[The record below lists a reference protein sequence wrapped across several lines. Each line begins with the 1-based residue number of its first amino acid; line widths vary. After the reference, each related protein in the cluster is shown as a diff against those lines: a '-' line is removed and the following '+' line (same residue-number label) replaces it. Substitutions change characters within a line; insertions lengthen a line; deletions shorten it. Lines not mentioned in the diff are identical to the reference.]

1 MSELSSMETDPQQSQ
16 GPAEPTTTGR
26 RRAHDPE
33 GRAAAE
39 KKQRRVKLAVG
50 LAGLVV
56 ALYVIVTVFQ
66 ALKLFGDDIP
76 KLLQGLV
83 AVVAGV
89 GGAAALFYFLNMLV
103 EGLPKRLS
111 QGVIP
116 YTFLLPALVL
126 IGVVLVYPTV
136 QTINFSFANADS
148 DAYVGFQNYVDVFK
162 DPTFRESI
170 FNNVLW
176 LLVVPAVTVAIGV
189 VVAVLAD
196 KLSTNGEKV
205 SKSFIFV
212 PMAISF
218 VGAAAIWSL
227 IYQYDPPGDNQTGL
241 FNAVWSGLG
250 SLAGVAVKPI
260 AWLSVSTFSLN
271 DLLLML
277 IVIWLQ
283 AGFAMILL
291 SSAIKGVPEETI
303 EAARIDGANEFQIF
317 RQVVIPQ
324 IRGTMI
330 TVFITVLILVLKIFD
345 IIYVTTNGRDGTNVI
360 ANLFFQEI
368 FLTQD
373 NGIAS
378 AIVVILLVAVTPVLV
393 YQVRHFRREESE
405 R

>member
-1 MSELSSMETDPQQSQ
+1 METDPEKVQ
-16 GPAEPTTTGR
+16 GLAEPPAPQRKWPT
-26 RRAHDPE
+26 PE
-33 GRAAAE
+33 EKAAAD
-39 KKQRRVKLAVG
+39 KKTRLVKLVVG
-50 LAGLVV
+50 LVGLVV
-56 ALYVIVTVFQ
+56 SVAVIGTVFQ
-66 ALKLFGDDIP
+66 ALALYGDDIP
-76 KLLQGLV
+76 RLLQGLI
-83 AVVAGV
+83 AVVVGV
-89 GGAAALFYFLNMLV
+89 GGAAGLFYFLNMLV

-116 YTFLLPALVL
+116 YAFLLPAVLL
-126 IGVVLVYPTV
+126 IGVMLIYPTV

-148 DAYVGFQNYVDVFK
+148 DAYVGLQNYVDVFN
-162 DPTFRESI
+162 DPNFRESL
-170 FNNVLW
+170 FNNLLW
-176 LLVVPAVTVAIGV
+176 LIVVPAVTVVIGV

-196 KLSTNGEKV
+196 KLSATGEKV

-227 IYQYDPPGDNQTGL
+227 IYFYNPPGDKQTGL
-241 FNAVWSGLG
+241 FNAIWTGIGDLFGAALQPV
-250 SLAGVAVKPI
+250 

-271 DLLLML
+271 DLLLMM

-368 FLTQD
+368 FRNTD
-373 NGIAS
+373 NGVAS
-378 AIVVILLVAVTPVLV
+378 AIVVILLIAVTPVLV

>member
-1 MSELSSMETDPQQSQ
+1 LSEVSTESETHRPDAVDAEA
-16 GPAEPTTTGR
+16 GPPRRTGQTLEER
-26 RRAHDPE
+26 DQVER
-33 GRAAAE
+33 
-39 KKQRRVKLAVG
+39 KQRTVKLIVGVVG
-50 LAGLVV
+50 L
-56 ALYVIVTVFQ
+56 VITIAVMGTIFQ
-66 ALKLFGDDIP
+66 ALSLYGDDIP
-76 KLLQGLV
+76 KLIQGLV

-89 GGAAALFYFLNMLV
+89 GGAAALFYFINSIV
-103 EGLPKRLS
+103 EGLPKRTS
-111 QGVIP
+111 QGIMP
-116 YTFLLPALVL
+116 YAFLLPALGL
-126 IGVVLVYPTV
+126 IGMMLIYPTV
-136 QTINFSFANADS
+136 QTIHFSFADADS
-148 DAYVGFQNYVDVFK
+148 EAYVGFQNYIDVFN
-162 DPTFRESI
+162 DPNFRESLI
-170 FNNVLW
+170 NNLLW
-176 LLVVPAVTVAIGV
+176 LIVVPAVTVAIGV

-196 KLSTNGEKV
+196 KLSTTGERV
-205 SKSFIFV
+205 SKAFIFV

-227 IYQYDPPGDNQTGL
+227 IYSYSPPGDTQTGL
-241 FNAVWSGLG
+241 LNALWTGLG
-250 SLAGVAVKPI
+250 DLFGWALLPV
-260 AWLSVSTFSLN
+260 AWLSVSAMSLN

-277 IVIWLQ
+277 IVLWLQ

-303 EAARIDGANEFQIF
+303 EAARIDGANEWQIF

-368 FLTQD
+368 FRTGD
-373 NGIAS
+373 NGVSS
-378 AIVVILLVAVTPVLV
+378 AIVVILLIAVTPVLV

>member
-1 MSELSSMETDPQQSQ
+1 METDPK
-16 GPAEPTTTGR
+16 PAEGVAGPPGEAPRKKPTLEET
-26 RRAHDPE
+26 
-33 GRAAAE
+33 AAAD
-39 KKQRRVKLAVG
+39 KKQRLVKLVVG
-50 LAGLVV
+50 LVGLVV
-56 ALYVIVTVFQ
+56 AVAVTGTVFQ
-66 ALKLFGDDIP
+66 ALALYGDDIP
-76 KLLQGLV
+76 RLLQGV
-83 AVVAGV
+83 IAVVVGV
-89 GGAAALFYFLNMLV
+89 GGAAGIFYFLNMLV
-103 EGLPKRLS
+103 EGLPKRVS

-116 YTFLLPALVL
+116 YAFLLPALLL
-126 IGVVLVYPTV
+126 IGVMLIYPTL
-136 QTINFSFANADS
+136 QTIQFSFADADS
-148 DAYVGFQNYVDVFK
+148 EVYVGFQNYVDVFQ
-162 DPTFRESI
+162 DPNFRESLI
-170 FNNVLW
+170 NNLLW
-176 LLVVPAVTVAIGV
+176 LIVVPVVTVVIGV

-196 KLSTNGEKV
+196 KLSTTGEKV
-205 SKSFIFV
+205 SKAFIFV
-212 PMAISF
+212 PMTISF

-227 IYQYDPPGDNQTGL
+227 IYQYDPPGDTQTGL
-241 FNAVWSGLG
+241 FNAIYVGVGDLFG
-250 SLAGVAVKPI
+250 AVLAPV

-277 IVIWLQ
+277 IVLWLQ

-303 EAARIDGANEFQIF
+303 EAARIDGASEFQIF

-368 FLTQD
+368 FRTGD

-378 AIVVILLVAVTPVLV
+378 AIVVILLLAVTPVLI

>member
-1 MSELSSMETDPQQSQ
+1 
-16 GPAEPTTTGR
+16 
-26 RRAHDPE
+26 
-33 GRAAAE
+33 
-39 KKQRRVKLAVG
+39 
-50 LAGLVV
+50 
-56 ALYVIVTVFQ
+56 
-66 ALKLFGDDIP
+66 
-76 KLLQGLV
+76 
-83 AVVAGV
+83 
-89 GGAAALFYFLNMLV
+89 
-103 EGLPKRLS
+103 
-111 QGVIP
+111 
-116 YTFLLPALVL
+116 
-126 IGVVLVYPTV
+126 V
-136 QTINFSFANADS
+136 QTINYSFANDES
-148 DAYVGFQNYVDVFK
+148 TAYVGFENYVEVFS
-162 DPTFRESI
+162 DPEFRSSI
-170 FNNVLW
+170 VNNLLW
-176 LLVVPAVTVAIGV
+176 LLVVPAVTVVIGV

-196 KLSTNGEKV
+196 KLSTTGEKI

-227 IYQYDPPGDNQTGL
+227 IYAYDPPGDNQTGL
-241 FNAVWSGLG
+241 LNALWTGLGNLFNAALEPV
-250 SLAGVAVKPI
+250 

-271 DLLLML
+271 DFLLMA

-303 EAARIDGANEFQIF
+303 EAARIDGANEWQIF

-330 TVFITVLILVLKIFD
+330 TVYITVLILVLKIFD
-345 IIYVTTNGRDGTNVI
+345 IVYVTTNGRADSNVI

-368 FLTQD
+368 FISQD

-393 YQVRHFRREESE
+393 YQVRHFRREETE

>member
-1 MSELSSMETDPQQSQ
+1 VSTESETHRPDAVDGEA
-16 GPAEPTTTGR
+16 GPPRRTGPTLEER
-26 RRAHDPE
+26 DQVER
-33 GRAAAE
+33 
-39 KKQRRVKLAVG
+39 KQRTVKLIVGVVG
-50 LAGLVV
+50 L
-56 ALYVIVTVFQ
+56 VITIAVMGTIFQ
-66 ALKLFGDDIP
+66 ALSLYGDDIP
-76 KLLQGLV
+76 KLIQGLV

-89 GGAAALFYFLNMLV
+89 GGAAALFYFINSIV
-103 EGLPKRLS
+103 EGLPKRTS
-111 QGVIP
+111 QGIMP
-116 YTFLLPALVL
+116 YAFLLPALGL
-126 IGVVLVYPTV
+126 IGMMLIYPTV
-136 QTINFSFANADS
+136 QTIHFSFADADS
-148 DAYVGFQNYVDVFK
+148 EAYVGFQNYIDVFN
-162 DPTFRESI
+162 DPNFRESLI
-170 FNNVLW
+170 NNLLW
-176 LLVVPAVTVAIGV
+176 LIVVPAVTVAIGV

-196 KLSTNGEKV
+196 KLSTTGERV
-205 SKSFIFV
+205 SKAFIFV

-227 IYQYDPPGDNQTGL
+227 IYSYSPPGDTQTGL
-241 FNAVWSGLG
+241 LNALWTGLG
-250 SLAGVAVKPI
+250 DLFGWALLPV
-260 AWLSVSTFSLN
+260 AWLSVSTLSLN

-277 IVIWLQ
+277 IVLWLQ

-303 EAARIDGANEFQIF
+303 EAARIDGANEWQIF

-368 FLTQD
+368 FRTGD
-373 NGIAS
+373 NGVSS
-378 AIVVILLVAVTPVLV
+378 AIVVILLIAVTPVLV